1 MNKFWPLSENK
12 VSFQQ
17 IFIKWAKECQKNDSS
32 TILLGGL
39 HEEDD
44 NMRVQIESG
53 FSTVERLLQCS
64 HKEADDW
71 AMFHLNHVV
80 KVAKYHSVTV
90 ASPDTDVFVCTINHF
105 KQLMFFDLNEFW
117 FISDRSH
124 STTAVPIHDL
134 VDHVNADVFDIL
146 PPVHA
151 LTGCD
156 TISKIDAKTAAVNT
170 ANKCSYELICSFGKT
185 GITDEIIGN
194 AEKFLLKY
202 ISNQNLNEFDDTRYR
217 LYYKK
222 LHQFHLEK
230 FIPVSSGIRQHTY
243 CRPIYNVIFDFM
255 LRLQKTFLGTL
266 LIMDVCL
273 MT

>member
-1 MNKFWPLSENK
+1 
-12 VSFQQ
+12 
-17 IFIKWAKECQKNDSS
+17 
-32 TILLGGL
+32 
-39 HEEDD
+39 
-44 NMRVQIESG
+44 
-53 FSTVERLLQCS
+53 
-64 HKEADDW
+64 
-71 AMFHLNHVV
+71 MFHLNHVV

-170 ANKCSYELICSFGKT
+170 ANNCSYELICSFGKT

-230 FIPVSSGIRQHTY
+230 FIPVSSGIRQHILPAYLQCHFRLHAPFTEDIFRDPLNY
-243 CRPIYNVIFDFM
+243 GCMFNDVDHLAPSLFFSLSLYIIYI
-255 LRLQKTFLGTL
+255 
-266 LIMDVCL
+266 
-273 MT
+273 